1 MPYRRSWGA
10 ALLRAGG
17 AALLVPVGLLLVVAV
32 ASGISGGGLGGLGQL
47 TRGPELPGMS
57 VAGAGS
63 AAPLDGDL
71 PALPSRR
78 RARAASRPA
87 PVDAG
92 GESGSAPRTAGGG
105 SPRAPL
111 PSGSGST
118 KVTPQT
124 GTPTPLAPATTT
136 APPPS
141 ASPPASPT
149 PRNPLR
155 ELVQTVQG
163 VVTAVPL
170 VGPPVAD
177 AVGSIT
183 DLLPPPAVPRRL
195 P

>member
-32 ASGISGGGLGGLGQL
+32 ASGISGGGLDGLGQL
-47 TRGPELPGMS
+47 TRGPALPGMS

-63 AAPLDGDL
+63 PAPLDGGL

-78 RARAASRPA
+78 RTRAATESAAPA
-87 PVDAG
+87 ARG
-92 GESGSAPRTAGGG
+92 ASGSAPRSEGGG
-105 SPRAPL
+105 SPRAPA
-111 PSGSGST
+111 PSGSSST

-124 GTPTPLAPATTT
+124 GKPTPLAPATTT
-136 APPPS
+136 TTAPPAPPP
-141 ASPPASPT
+141 AAPR

-155 ELVQTVQG
+155 ELVQTAQG
-163 VVTAVPL
+163 VVTSVPL